1 MRRALLTATLL
12 LTGGLLG
19 DIAEAKPKA
28 TKPKPTAAVAAPA
41 RGFDFQP
48 ADEALTGSKWA
59 AAAEAVTP
67 ALDNASAEVRAG
79 AWWRL
84 GRALDGQGL
93 RYAALLAWAE
103 GIRAVPAVVAP
114 AYATLLEGAEALHEE
129 RWLASIAGA
138 DFSVPVD
145 EATRARLALVT
156 ARALVAEDGWGRAN
170 GLLALVPSSSPEALE
185 ADVLRGVALAS
196 TGRYEEA
203 IERLLA
209 AREKASSRSE
219 HFRAVLDLDL
229 ARAYYG
235 AKNYGRAIEFFAK
248 VPTGDPM
255 WPEAYFER
263 AWAHFMADDPNGSL
277 GILMTHSS
285 PFLEGLWFPEAEMLQ
300 AQSMYV
306 MCKFPAAVDAI
317 ASFAKHYE
325 AAVPALRDVATRAPE
340 TIWADTLKA
349 LDGAEVGLP
358 ARYVALLGTQGRIA
372 NVRGALDT
380 LAAERGKLQ
389 RQSGAWVPRV
399 DALLDARAKDRA
411 REEGTLIGAQMKTA
425 AESVAN
431 MLLDVQLAE
440 VDLLTYRAQMLE
452 RAAATGKPVDAPVPQ
467 RKSSRKDVKKRT
479 DKLIW
484 PFEGEY
490 WADEVGWYRVRTT
503 PECPKEMA
511 DRMGVGTGG

>member
-1 MRRALLTATLL
+1 MRRPLLALAVLL
-12 LTGGLLG
+12 AGGLAA
-19 DIAEAKPKA
+19 DVAHAKPKTA
-28 TKPKPTAAVAAPA
+28 KPKTAAVAAAPA

-48 ADEALTGSKWA
+48 ADDALAASKWA
-59 AAAEAVTP
+59 DAADAVTP
-67 ALDNASAEVRAG
+67 ALDHASAEVRAG

-84 GRALDGQGL
+84 GRALEGQGL

-103 GIRAVPAVVAP
+103 GVRAAPAVVAP
-114 AYATLLEGAEALHEE
+114 DYPSLLEGAEALHEE
-129 RWLASIAGA
+129 RWLAGIAGN
-138 DFSVPVD
+138 DFSVPID

-170 GLLALVPSSSPEALE
+170 GLLALVPASSPEALE

-209 AREKASSRSE
+209 AREKAAGRSE

-248 VPTGDPM
+248 VPASDPM

-317 ASFAKHYE
+317 AAFAKHYE
-325 AAVPALRDVATRAPE
+325 TAVPALRDVSTRAPE
-340 TIWADTLKA
+340 TVWADTLKA
-349 LDGAEVGLP
+349 LDGAKVGLP
-358 ARYVALLGTQGRIA
+358 ERYVALLATQGRIA
-372 NVRGALDT
+372 NVRSALTT
-380 LAAERGKLQ
+380 LEGERTKLT
-389 RQSGAWVPRV
+389 RLSGAWVPRI
-399 DALLDARAKDRA
+399 DALITQRAAERA
-411 REEGTLIGAQMKTA
+411 REEGATLAAQMTTA
-425 AESVAN
+425 AESVQN

-452 RAAATGKPVDAPVPQ
+452 RAAATGKPVDVAVPQ
-467 RKSSRKDVKKRT
+467 RKSSRKDAKKRG
-479 DKLIW
+479 DKMIW